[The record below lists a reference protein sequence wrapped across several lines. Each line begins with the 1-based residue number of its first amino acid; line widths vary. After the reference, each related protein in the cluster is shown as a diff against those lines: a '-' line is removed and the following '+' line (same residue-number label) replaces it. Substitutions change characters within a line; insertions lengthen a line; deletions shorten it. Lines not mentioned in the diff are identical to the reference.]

1 MLIELISS
9 SAAPRLPRRSSQVT
23 SQGKIMMD
31 RIDRNTRTTVDGK
44 ESGACQ
50 RKIEDGEI
58 TCRCENGMVGV
69 VASTDR
75 HKCSPVVSP

>member
-1 MLIELISS
+1 
-9 SAAPRLPRRSSQVT
+9 
-23 SQGKIMMD
+23 MMD

-50 RKIEDGEI
+50 RNIEDGEI